1 MRQMRD
7 IRLHVRDCTHYDRQT
22 MTMRWTAA
30 LVVVALAA
38 GGCRLKDDSKASGIP
53 APPDVAA
60 PPADAHKTASGLA
73 YKILTVGLGSVHP
86 GRTSK
91 VRVHYTGWTTD
102 GKMFE
107 SSYGSKPLEGKVCE
121 VVPGWSEMLQLMVV
135 GEKVRVWIPAEL
147 AYGNNPQGGQ
157 PAGMLVFE
165 MELLDIG

>member
-73 YKILTVGLGSVHP
+73 YKILTVGLGSIHP
-86 GRTSK
+86 ARTANVK
-91 VRVHYTGWTTD
+91 VHYTGWTTD

-107 SSYGSKPLEGKVCE
+107 STIGGDPAPFQVGGVI
-121 VVPGWSEMLQLMVV
+121 PGWTEMLQLMVV
-135 GEKVRVWIPAEL
+135 GEKVRVWIPADM
-147 AYGNNPQGGQ
+147 AYGDNPQGGN

-165 MELLDIG
+165 MELLDIR